1 MPVGKVYQAPPA
13 AAAAVSTATLAPKLM
28 HNPFL
33 EQDAKRV
40 NGAAPVKRNF
50 VVPPKKTPNENGN
63 GNLQV
68 IKGLTS
74 FTLLPW
80 SQHITWH
87 ETYRCCIFGSNS
99 VNELFR

>member
-1 MPVGKVYQAPPA
+1 MPVGKVYQAPTAVA
-13 AAAAVSTATLAPKLM
+13 AGAAPVLAPKLI

-50 VVPPKKTPNENGN
+50 VVPPKKVHNENEIGN

-68 IKGLTS
+68 GK
-74 FTLLPW
+74 
-80 SQHITWH
+80 HIFCTNH
-87 ETYRCCIFGSNS
+87 AT
-99 VNELFR
+99 